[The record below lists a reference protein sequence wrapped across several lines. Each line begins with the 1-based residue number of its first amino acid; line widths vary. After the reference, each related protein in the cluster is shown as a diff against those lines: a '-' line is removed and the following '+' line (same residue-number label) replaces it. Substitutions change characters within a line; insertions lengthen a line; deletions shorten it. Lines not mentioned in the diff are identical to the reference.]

1 VTLDQQLPVGVW
13 LFPEAPAAE
22 LVQTFEAAEELG
34 LDEVWIGDEG
44 PAHQDPFA
52 VLAAAAVRTS
62 RITLG
67 IAVTNPYLRHPAV
80 TASAMATVAE
90 LSGGRAILGLG
101 AGGGVALDP
110 VGITRAKPLTR
121 TRDALRIARAVVD
134 GRATEGYL
142 PPDGA
147 ASRGPLPVYIGARGE
162 AFNRYASAEADGA
175 FLGGIPF
182 ADLGTAVGWTRSV
195 RPVPIALY
203 PSVIFDGEDLEWA
216 RPRFIF
222 AFLDTPASTRRHA
235 GLSEDEVR
243 RAVESFEQGDD
254 APARDLITDEV
265 LANLAVIGD
274 PGVIAA
280 RLAELVRTHR
290 PASIGVCLRTPRPL
304 QARLGDV
311 QQVFARM
318 SKLLPSEDTA

>member
-1 VTLDQQLPVGVW
+1 VTSGSRLPVGVW

-22 LVQTFEAAEELG
+22 LVDTFVAAERLG

-44 PAHQDPFA
+44 PAYQDPFA

-62 RITLG
+62 RVTLG
-67 IAVTNPYLRHPAV
+67 VAVTNPYLRHPAV
-80 TASAMATVAE
+80 TASAMASVAE

-110 VGITRAKPLTR
+110 VGMARTKPLAR
-121 TRDALRIARAVVD
+121 TRDAVRVARAVVG
-134 GRATEGYL
+134 GRTVEGYR
-142 PPDGA
+142 PPGGA
-147 ASRGPLPVYIGARGE
+147 ARRAPLPVYIGARGE

-182 ADLGTAVGWTRSV
+182 ADLGTVVGWTRSV
-195 RPVPIALY
+195 RPVDIALY

-222 AFLDTPASTRRHA
+222 AFLDTPASTRERA
-235 GLSEDEVR
+235 GLSEGEVR

-254 APARDLITDEV
+254 APAQKLISDDV
-265 LANLAVIGD
+265 LANLAIIGD
-274 PGVIAA
+274 HGAIAA
-280 RLAELVRTHR
+280 RLAELVAAHR
-290 PASIGVCLRTPRPL
+290 PASIGVCLRTPRPP
-304 QARLGDV
+304 QERLEDV
-311 QQVFARM
+311 AEVFTLM
-318 SKLLPSEDTA
+318 SRRLSS

>member
-1 VTLDQQLPVGVW
+1 VTTRSPVPTGVW

-22 LVQTFEAAEELG
+22 LVDTFVAAERLG

-52 VLAAAAVRTS
+52 ILAAAAGRTS
-62 RITLG
+62 RVTLG

-80 TASAMATVAE
+80 TASAMAAVSE

-110 VGITRAKPLTR
+110 VGIARTKPLTR
-121 TRDALRIARAVVD
+121 TRHALRVARAVVSGQATD
-134 GRATEGYL
+134 GYR
-142 PPDGA
+142 PPEGA
-147 ASRGPLPVYIGARGE
+147 APHEPLPIYIGARGE

-182 ADLGTAVGWTRSV
+182 ADLGTVVGWARSV
-195 RPVPIALY
+195 RPVDIALY
-203 PSVIFDGEDLEWA
+203 PSVIFDGDDLEWA

-235 GLSEDEVR
+235 GLSESEVR
-243 RAVESFEQGDD
+243 RAVQYFEQGDD
-254 APARDLITDEV
+254 APARKLISDDV
-265 LANLAVIGD
+265 LANLAIIGD
-274 PGVIAA
+274 PGVIAS
-280 RLAELVRTHR
+280 RLAELVQAHR

-304 QARLGDV
+304 HERLEDV
-311 QQVFARM
+311 QGVFAHM
-318 SKLLPSEDTA
+318 CKLLPS

>member
-1 VTLDQQLPVGVW
+1 VTLRSRLPVGVW

-22 LVQTFEAAEELG
+22 LVETFVAAERLG

-44 PAHQDPFA
+44 PAHQDPF
-52 VLAAAAVRTS
+52 VILAAAAVRTS
-62 RITLG
+62 RVTLG
-67 IAVTNPYLRHPAV
+67 VAVTNPYLRHPAV
-80 TASAMATVAE
+80 TASAMASVAE
-90 LSGGRAILGLG
+90 LSAGRAILGLG

-110 VGITRAKPLTR
+110 VAVARTKPLSR
-121 TRDALRIARAVVD
+121 TRQAVRVARAVVS
-134 GRATEGYL
+134 GQATEGYR
-142 PPDGA
+142 PPEGA
-147 ASRGPLPVYIGARGE
+147 VCHEPLPIYIGARGE

-195 RPVPIALY
+195 RPVDIALY

-235 GLSEDEVR
+235 RLSEHEVR
-243 RAVESFEQGDD
+243 HAVESFEQGDD
-254 APARDLITDEV
+254 GPARRLITDDV

-274 PGVIAA
+274 PAVIAS
-280 RLAELVRTHR
+280 RLAHLVRSHQPT
-290 PASIGVCLRTPRPL
+290 SIGVCLRTPQPL
-304 QARLGDV
+304 HSRLEDV
-311 QQVFARM
+311 QEVFTLM
-318 SKLLPSEDTA
+318 SKLLSS

>member
-1 VTLDQQLPVGVW
+1 VTVSSRTPVGVW

-22 LVQTFEAAEELG
+22 LVDTFVAAERLG

-62 RITLG
+62 RVTLG
-67 IAVTNPYLRHPAV
+67 VAVTNPYLRHPAV
-80 TASAMATVAE
+80 TASAMASVAE

-110 VGITRAKPLTR
+110 VGIARTEPLRR
-121 TRDALRIARAVVD
+121 TRDAVRVARAVVS
-134 GRATEGYL
+134 GRATEGYR
-142 PPDGA
+142 PPEGA
-147 ASRGPLPVYIGARGE
+147 ARHEPLPIYIGARGE
-162 AFNRYASAEADGA
+162 AFNRYASAV
-175 FLGGIPF
+175 
-182 ADLGTAVGWTRSV
+182 VGWTRSV
-195 RPVPIALY
+195 RPVDIALY

-235 GLSEDEVR
+235 GLSESEVR
-243 RAVESFEQGDD
+243 RAVESFEEGDD
-254 APARDLITDEV
+254 APARRLISDDV

-274 PGVIAA
+274 PGVIAS
-280 RLAELVRTHR
+280 RLAELVAAHR
-290 PASIGVCLRTPRPL
+290 PASIGVCLRTAQPL
-304 QARLGDV
+304 HARLDDV
-311 QQVFARM
+311 QEVFALM
-318 SKLLPSEDTA
+318 SKLLPS

>member
-1 VTLDQQLPVGVW
+1 VIVSSRLPVGVW

-22 LVQTFEAAEELG
+22 LVDTFVAAERLG

-62 RITLG
+62 RVTLG
-67 IAVTNPYLRHPAV
+67 VAVTNPYLRHPAV
-80 TASAMATVAE
+80 TASAMASVAE

-110 VGITRAKPLTR
+110 VGVDRTKPLTR
-121 TRDALRIARAVVD
+121 TRHAVRIARAVVS
-134 GRATEGYL
+134 GQAAEGYR
-142 PPDGA
+142 PPEGA
-147 ASRGPLPVYIGARGE
+147 ARRDPLPIYIGARGE

-182 ADLGTAVGWTRSV
+182 ADLGTVVGWTRSV
-195 RPVPIALY
+195 RPVDVALY
-203 PSVIFDGEDLEWA
+203 PSVIFGGEDLEWA

-222 AFLDTPASTRRHA
+222 AFLDTPASTRERA
-235 GLSEDEVR
+235 GLSEGEVR

-254 APARDLITDEV
+254 APARQLISDDV
-265 LANLAVIGD
+265 LANLAITGD
-274 PGVIAA
+274 HGAIAA
-280 RLAELVRTHR
+280 RLAELVEVHK

-304 QARLGDV
+304 HERLEDV
-311 QQVFARM
+311 QGVFTLM
-318 SKLLPSEDTA
+318 STQLSS

>member
-1 VTLDQQLPVGVW
+1 MTLHSRLPVGVW

-22 LVQTFEAAEELG
+22 LVETFVTAEGLG

-44 PAHQDPFA
+44 PAHSDPFA
-52 VLAAAAVRTS
+52 VLAAAAVCTS

-67 IAVTNPYLRHPAV
+67 VAVTNPYLRHPAV

-110 VGITRAKPLTR
+110 VGITRNEPLKR
-121 TRDALRIARAVVD
+121 TRDALRVARAVVS
-134 GRATEGYL
+134 GRATEGYW

-147 ASRGPLPVYIGARGE
+147 ARREPLPIYIGARGE
-162 AFNRYASAEADGA
+162 GFNRYASAEADGA

-182 ADLGTAVGWTRSV
+182 ADLGTVVGWTRSV
-195 RPVPIALY
+195 RPVNIALY
-203 PSVIFDGEDLEWA
+203 PSVILDQEDLEWA

-254 APARDLITDEV
+254 TPARQLISDDV

-274 PGVIAA
+274 PGVIAS
-280 RLAELVRTHR
+280 RLAGLVAAHR
-290 PASIGVCLRTPRPL
+290 PTSIGVCLRTPQPL
-304 QARLGDV
+304 RARLQDV
-311 QQVFARM
+311 AEVFTLM
-318 SKLLPSEDTA
+318 SKLLSS

>member
-1 VTLDQQLPVGVW
+1 VTLHSRLPVGVW

-22 LVQTFEAAEELG
+22 LVETFVTAEGLG

-110 VGITRAKPLTR
+110 VGITRTEPLTR
-121 TRDALRIARAVVD
+121 TRDALRVTRAVVC
-134 GRATEGYL
+134 GRATEGYR
-142 PPDGA
+142 PPEGA
-147 ASRGPLPVYIGARGE
+147 ARHEPLPIYIGARGE
-162 AFNRYASAEADGA
+162 GLNRYASAEADGA

-182 ADLGTAVGWTRSV
+182 AHLGTVVGWTRSV
-195 RPVPIALY
+195 RPVDIALY
-203 PSVIFDGEDLEWA
+203 PSVIIGAEDLEWA

-235 GLSEDEVR
+235 GLSENEVR
-243 RAVESFEQGDD
+243 RAAEAFEQGDD
-254 APARDLITDEV
+254 TLARRLISDDV
-265 LANLAVIGD
+265 LANLAVVGD
-274 PGVIAA
+274 PGLIAS
-280 RLAELVRTHR
+280 RLAGLVTAHR
-290 PASIGVCLRTPRPL
+290 PTSIGVCLRTPQPL
-304 QARLGDV
+304 HERLEDV
-311 QQVFARM
+311 AEVFTLM
-318 SKLLPSEDTA
+318 SKLLSS

>member
-1 VTLDQQLPVGVW
+1 VTFPSRLPVGVW
-13 LFPEAPAAE
+13 LFPEGPAAE
-22 LVQTFEAAEELG
+22 LVETFVAAERLG

-52 VLAAAAVRTS
+52 VLAATAVRTS
-62 RITLG
+62 RVTLG
-67 IAVTNPYLRHPAV
+67 VAITSPDLRHPAV

-110 VGITRAKPLTR
+110 VGITRTQPLKR
-121 TRDALRIARAVVD
+121 TRDALRVARAVAR
-134 GRATEGYL
+134 GQATEGYW
-142 PPDGA
+142 PPGGA
-147 ASRGPLPVYIGARGE
+147 ARREPLPIYIGARGE

-182 ADLGTAVGWTRSV
+182 AELGTVVGWTRSV
-195 RPVPIALY
+195 RPVDVALY

-222 AFLDTPASTRRHA
+222 AFLDTPASTRKHA

-243 RAVESFEQGDD
+243 RAVEAFEQGDE
-254 APARDLITDEV
+254 APARQLVTDDV

-274 PGVIAA
+274 HGVIAS
-280 RLAELVRTHR
+280 RLAQLVTAHR
-290 PASIGVCLRTPRPL
+290 PRSIGICLRTPEPL
-304 QARLGDV
+304 QARLQDV
-311 QQVFARM
+311 QEVFTLM
-318 SKLLPSEDTA
+318 SKLLSSS

>member
-1 VTLDQQLPVGVW
+1 VTARFGLPAGVW

-22 LVQTFEAAEELG
+22 LVETFVAAEELG

-62 RITLG
+62 RIALG
-67 IAVTNPYLRHPAV
+67 VAVTNPYLRHPAV
-80 TASAMATVAE
+80 TASAMAAVAE

-110 VGITRAKPLTR
+110 VGIARTEPLKR
-121 TRDALRIARAVVD
+121 TRDAVRVARAVVD
-134 GRATEGYL
+134 GRATEGYR
-142 PPDGA
+142 PPEGA
-147 ASRGPLPVYIGARGE
+147 ARHAPLPIFIGARGE

-182 ADLGTAVGWTRSV
+182 ADLDTVVRWTRSV
-195 RPVPIALY
+195 RPVDIALY

-235 GLSEDEVR
+235 GLSENDVR

-254 APARDLITDEV
+254 APARQLISDAV
-265 LANLAVIGD
+265 LANLAITGD
-274 PGVIAA
+274 HGQISS
-280 RLAELVRTHR
+280 RLAYLVEAHR
-290 PASIGVCLRTPRPL
+290 PASIGICLRTPRPL
-304 QARLGDV
+304 QARLEDV
-311 QQVFARM
+311 QGVFTLM
-318 SKLLPSEDTA
+318 SKLLSS

>member
-1 VTLDQQLPVGVW
+1 MTVLSQLPVGVW

-22 LVQTFEAAEELG
+22 LVETFVVAEELG

-44 PAHQDPFA
+44 PAYQDPFA

-62 RITLG
+62 RVTLG
-67 IAVTNPYLRHPAV
+67 VAVTNPYLRHPAV

-110 VGITRAKPLTR
+110 VGIARTEPLRR
-121 TRDALRIARAVVD
+121 TRDALRLARAVAG
-134 GRATEGYL
+134 GRATEGYR
-142 PPDGA
+142 PPEGA
-147 ASRGPLPVYIGARGE
+147 ARHQPLPIYIGARGE

-182 ADLGTAVGWTRSV
+182 ADLGTVVGWTRSV
-195 RPVPIALY
+195 CPVDLALY

-243 RAVESFEQGDD
+243 RAVASFEQGDD
-254 APARDLITDEV
+254 APARRLISDDV
-265 LANLAVIGD
+265 LANLAIIGD
-274 PGVIAA
+274 PGMIAS
-280 RLAELVRTHR
+280 RLAQLVRAHR
-290 PASIGVCLRTPRPL
+290 PSSIGVCLRTPRPL
-304 QARLGDV
+304 HARLDDV
-311 QQVFARM
+311 AEVFTLM
-318 SKLLPSEDTA
+318 SKLLSS

>member
-1 VTLDQQLPVGVW
+1 MTPRSRLPAGVW

-22 LVQTFEAAEELG
+22 LVDTFVAAERLG
-34 LDEVWIGDEG
+34 VDEVWIGDEG
-44 PAHQDPFA
+44 AAYQDPFA

-62 RITLG
+62 RVTLG

-80 TASAMATVAE
+80 TASAMASVAE

-110 VGITRAKPLTR
+110 VGIAR
-121 TRDALRIARAVVD
+121 TRPLARTRHALRVARAVAA
-134 GRATEGYL
+134 GRAGEGYR
-142 PPDGA
+142 PPEGA
-147 ASRGPLPVYIGARGE
+147 APREPLPIYIGARGE

-182 ADLGTAVGWTRSV
+182 ADLGTVVSWARSV
-195 RPVPIALY
+195 RPVDIALY

-222 AFLDTPASTRRHA
+222 AFLDTPASTRQHA
-235 GLSEDEVR
+235 GVSEDEVR
-243 RAVESFEQGDD
+243 RAVESFAQGDD
-254 APARDLITDEV
+254 APARKLITDDV
-265 LANLAVIGD
+265 LANLAIIGNH
-274 PGVIAA
+274 GVIAS
-280 RLAELVRTHR
+280 RLAELVQAHR

-304 QARLGDV
+304 QERLADV
-311 QQVFARM
+311 QGVFARM
-318 SKLLPSEDTA
+318 SKLLPS

>member
-1 VTLDQQLPVGVW
+1 MTLPVGVW

-22 LVQTFEAAEELG
+22 LVETFVAAEALG

-62 RITLG
+62 RVTLG
-67 IAVTNPYLRHPAV
+67 IAITSPYLRHPAV
-80 TASAMATVAE
+80 TASAMTTIAE

-110 VGITRAKPLTR
+110 VGIARTEPLKR
-121 TRDALRIARAVVD
+121 TRDALRVARAVTE
-134 GRATEGYL
+134 GRATEGYH
-142 PPDGA
+142 PPAGA
-147 ASRGPLPVYIGARGE
+147 VRHESLPVYIGARGE

-182 ADLGTAVGWTRSV
+182 ADLGTVVGWTRSV
-195 RPVPIALY
+195 RPVDIALY
-203 PSVIFDGEDLEWA
+203 PSVIFDGADLEWA

-235 GLSEDEVR
+235 GLSQDEVR

-254 APARDLITDEV
+254 APARQLISDDV
-265 LANLAVIGD
+265 LANLAIIGD
-274 PGVIAA
+274 PGVIAS
-280 RLAELVRTHR
+280 RLAQLVAAHR
-290 PASIGVCLRTPRPL
+290 PASIGVCLRTPQPL
-304 QARLGDV
+304 HERLEDV
-311 QQVFARM
+311 REVFTLM
-318 SKLLPSEDTA
+318 SKVLSS

>member
-1 VTLDQQLPVGVW
+1 MTRLPVGVW
-13 LFPEAPAAE
+13 LFPEASATE
-22 LVQTFEAAEELG
+22 LVDTFVTAEELG
-34 LDEVWIGDEG
+34 IDQVWIGDEG
-44 PAHQDPFA
+44 PAYTDPFA

-67 IAVTNPYLRHPAV
+67 IAVTSPYLRHPAV
-80 TASAMATVAE
+80 TASAMATVAG
-90 LSGGRAILGLG
+90 LAGGRTILGLG

-110 VGITRAKPLTR
+110 VGIARAEPLRR
-121 TRDALRIARAVVD
+121 TRDALRIARAVVA
-134 GRATEGYL
+134 GRATEGYR
-142 PPDGA
+142 PPEDA
-147 ASRGPLPVYIGARGE
+147 TPHQPLPVYIGARGE
-162 AFNRYASAEADGA
+162 RFNRYASAEADGA

-182 ADLGTAVGWTRSV
+182 AELGTVVGWTRSV
-195 RPVPIALY
+195 RPVDIALY

-235 GLSEDEVR
+235 GLSEDDVR
-243 RAVESFEQGDD
+243 HAVQSFEQGDE
-254 APARDLITDEV
+254 APARGLISDEV

-274 PGVIAA
+274 PGVIAS

-304 QARLGDV
+304 HERLADV
-311 QQVFARM
+311 REVFNLM
-318 SKLLPSEDTA
+318 SKLLP

>member
-1 VTLDQQLPVGVW
+1 VTRLPVGVW
-13 LFPEAPAAE
+13 LFPEASATE
-22 LVQTFEAAEELG
+22 LVDTFVAAEELG
-34 LDEVWIGDEG
+34 IDEVWIGDEG
-44 PAHQDPFA
+44 PAYADPFA

-67 IAVTNPYLRHPAV
+67 VAVTNPYLRHPAV
-80 TASAMATVAE
+80 TASAMATVAD
-90 LSGGRAILGLG
+90 LARGRTILGLG

-110 VGITRAKPLTR
+110 VGIARTEPLKR
-121 TRDALRIARAVVD
+121 TQDALRVARAVVA
-134 GRATEGYL
+134 GRATEGYR
-142 PPDGA
+142 PPEDA
-147 ASRGPLPVYIGARGE
+147 APHAPLPIYIGARGE
-162 AFNRYASAEADGA
+162 RFNRYASAEADGA

-182 ADLGTAVGWTRSV
+182 AELGTVVGWTRSV
-195 RPVPIALY
+195 RPVDIALY
-203 PSVIFDGEDLEWA
+203 PSVIFDGTDLDWA

-243 RAVESFEQGDD
+243 HAVQSFEQGDE
-254 APARDLITDEV
+254 APARGLITDEV

-274 PGVIAA
+274 PGVIAS

-304 QARLGDV
+304 HERLADV
-311 QQVFARM
+311 REVFNLM
-318 SKLLPSEDTA
+318 SKLLS

>member
-1 VTLDQQLPVGVW
+1 VTFPARLPVGVW

-22 LVQTFEAAEELG
+22 LVETFVAAERLG

-44 PAHQDPFA
+44 PVHQDPFA

-62 RITLG
+62 RVSLGVAITS
-67 IAVTNPYLRHPAV
+67 PYLRHPAV

-110 VGITRAKPLTR
+110 VGITRTQPLKR
-121 TRDALRIARAVVD
+121 TRDALRVARAVAC
-134 GRATEGYL
+134 GQATEGYW
-142 PPDGA
+142 PPGGA
-147 ASRGPLPVYIGARGE
+147 ARREPLQIYIGARGE

-182 ADLGTAVGWTRSV
+182 AELSTVVGWTRSV
-195 RPVPIALY
+195 RPVDVALY

-222 AFLDTPASTRRHA
+222 AFLDTPASTRKHA

-243 RAVESFEQGDD
+243 RAVAAFEQGDE
-254 APARDLITDEV
+254 APARQLITDDV

-274 PGVIAA
+274 HGVIAS
-280 RLAELVRTHR
+280 RLAQLVTAHR
-290 PASIGVCLRTPRPL
+290 PRSIGICLRTPEPL
-304 QARLGDV
+304 QARLQDV
-311 QQVFARM
+311 QEVFTLM
-318 SKLLPSEDTA
+318 SKLLSS

>member
-1 VTLDQQLPVGVW
+1 MTLHSRPAVGVW

-22 LVQTFEAAEELG
+22 LVETFVAAEELG
-34 LDEVWIGDEG
+34 LGEVWIGDEG

-52 VLAAAAVRTS
+52 VLAAAAVCTS

-90 LSGGRAILGLG
+90 LSGGRTILGLG

-110 VGITRAKPLTR
+110 VGITRTEPLKR
-121 TRDALRIARAVVD
+121 TRDALRVARAVVS
-134 GRATEGYL
+134 GQATEGYR
-142 PPDGA
+142 PPEGA
-147 ASRGPLPVYIGARGE
+147 ARHEPLPIYVGARGE
-162 AFNRYASAEADGA
+162 GFNRYASADADGV

-182 ADLGTAVGWTRSV
+182 ADLGTVVGWTRSV
-195 RPVPIALY
+195 RPVDIALY
-203 PSVIFDGEDLEWA
+203 PSVILDGEDLEWA

-235 GLSEDEVR
+235 GLSENEVR
-243 RAVESFEQGDD
+243 RAVEFFEQGDD
-254 APARDLITDEV
+254 TLARRLISDDV

-274 PGVIAA
+274 PGVIAS
-280 RLAELVRTHR
+280 RLAGLVRTHR
-290 PASIGVCLRTPRPL
+290 PTSIGVCLRTPRPL
-304 QARLGDV
+304 HERLEDV
-311 QQVFARM
+311 AEVFTLM
-318 SKLLPSEDTA
+318 FKLLSS